1 MGKIERLNNLN
12 DISGRVHCGV
22 YKRWMYK
29 NNDYHKVC
37 DFMQKINFCVQDL
50 NEELKIID
58 KLESKDI
65 VYIVSLVDWIKD
77 AYEMIEKCIGGRI
90 LNNFRFKKEEELK
103 QVKDFFTAIRS
114 FVVAHPSSTNRHG
127 KFGLDGDFVC
137 TDIDIKIKPFLEL
150 LPEKTYY
157 TLSINGIENKKT
169 KCDFY
174 LHSYSEKADK
184 MRFMKFIGCNLNDIY
199 LVARL
204 YIEKLYEL
212 DKYLVKNIKRKDY
225 V

>member
-1 MGKIERLNNLN
+1 MKNIEPLRNLN
-12 DISGRVHCGV
+12 DIKRYGTRGI
-22 YKRWMYK
+22 YKQWIYK

-37 DFMQKINFCVQDL
+37 DFMQKISFCVQDL
-50 NEELKIID
+50 NNELKIVD
-58 KLESKDI
+58 KLESKDV
-65 VYIVSLVDWIKD
+65 VYIISLVDWLKG
-77 AYEMIEKCIGGRI
+77 AYELIEKSIRENI
-90 LNNFRFKKEEELK
+90 LGNFRFKKEEELK